1 MTSPAA
7 KPDKKARDGLEDVL
21 RVERLRINIISTTGP
36 AIDIPELSRLVSAG
50 EHQDAQ
56 DMARRLGLTRHPAEG
71 IYDGGGDC
79 RKQAFQEQPPP
90 H

>member
-36 AIDIPELSRLVSAG
+36 ARLLSAA